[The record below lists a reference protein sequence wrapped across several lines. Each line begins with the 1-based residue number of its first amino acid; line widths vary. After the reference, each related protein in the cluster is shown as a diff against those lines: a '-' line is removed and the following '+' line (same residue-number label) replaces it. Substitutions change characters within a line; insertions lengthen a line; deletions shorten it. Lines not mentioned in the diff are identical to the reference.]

1 MSRVTRAF
9 LATTL
14 VALLGAATLHVL
26 MLAGQA
32 WVWPALVH
40 LGLYGWITG
49 MILTVNYHMLPVFSG
64 RDYPAPWLLVA
75 HWLAFTVGVASAT
88 GGLLAARPPWI
99 VAGLALQVLASL
111 LFIAT
116 TILLFRRG
124 PRRRQPPPPT
134 SAHQRAIDRVATQA
148 TRRAGLCLPLSLGIL
163 VAARIGGIASTWV
176 LAAEHLATLG
186 WMMLMIVGVAQ
197 HVLPR
202 YSGRAVR
209 GPVWARTQLG
219 LHTLA
224 LILVV
229 PALGLGWSRMF
240 AFGAVVMSVA
250 LALFAWT
257 IWPALP
263 PDGPAGVRSWR
274 AAHE

>member
-1 MSRVTRAF
+1 MSRVTQAF

-14 VALLGAATLHVL
+14 AALLGAATLHVL
-26 MLAGQA
+26 ALAGQT
-32 WVWPALVH
+32 WVWGALVH

-64 RDYPAPWLLVA
+64 RNYPAPWLLAA
-75 HWLAFTVGVASAT
+75 HWLAFTVGLAGVT

-99 VAGLALQVLASL
+99 VVGLMLEVLASL

-116 TILLFRRG
+116 TILLFRCG

-134 SAHQRAIDRVATQA
+134 FAHQRAIDRVATQA

-163 VAARIGGIASTWV
+163 LAAQSGWVASTWV

-209 GPVWARTQLG
+209 GPAWARTQLE

-224 LILVV
+224 LALMV
-229 PALGLGWSRMF
+229 PALGLGWSLLL
-240 AFGAVVMSVA
+240 ALGAVVMSGA

-263 PDGPAGVRSWR
+263 EAAAGIRFWR
-274 AAHE
+274 PVHE